1 MIIIIKFYKFNKNL
15 FFKNK
20 NWISNLNKLRLG
32 GTLNTS
38 VDGELSRLSD
48 FNFRLKT
55 AYAIPSEIFQLAEDS
70 FDEDQTTFDATDVSF
85 DAV

>member
-1 MIIIIKFYKFNKNL
+1 VGDFVLGGNFGNL
-15 FFKNK
+15 TQ
-20 NWISNLNKLRLG
+20 ISNLNSLRLG
-32 GTLNTS
+32 GTFNTS
-38 VDGELSRLSD
+38 VNGQLNRLSD